1 MLAEDESKVRKVE
14 ISARAYREIYP
25 LTDRQRDVLNAI
37 DELSKKG
44 QAPSLV
50 ELAASVGM
58 RSTWA
63 IRRHLSVLER
73 KGFVKP
79 RGHRQMRAIALAEPI
94 AA

>member
-1 MLAEDESKVRKVE
+1 MRKVE

-25 LTDRQRDVLNAI
+25 LTERQRGVLNAVN
-37 DELSKKG
+37 EFSKKG
-44 QAPSLV
+44 QAPSLA
-50 ELAASVGM
+50 ELGASVGL

-63 IRRHLSVLER
+63 VRRHLSILER